1 MCQCD
6 SLQTQQV
13 EIFQNQSMRIW
24 THQSDDHCIS
34 DNPNRMGMTKA
45 PDIHESVTDR
55 DIRPN
60 YNDNMLQN
68 LQYFSSG
75 YSPADKQY
83 TPVRYTSSTVHRNPK
98 NSLHHQHCPMR
109 HTRQF
114 QPSYHRK
121 RKPRSPYRQYH
132 LT

>member
-1 MCQCD
+1 MRQCD